1 MGQPCAQL
9 KLGDSITKEDGEM
22 DMGANGH
29 PPTWSFCNDRHN
41 GQNIKGVLRDHQVK
55 HSNSI
60 DERQTQRGNLSKFTQ
75 ASVRP
80 RLDPYL
86 LTSSPVLKTSGTAR
100 CRGERLLRTIFYAL
114 P

>member
-1 MGQPCAQL
+1 MA
-9 KLGDSITKEDGEM
+9 I
-22 DMGANGH
+22 
-29 PPTWSFCNDRHN
+29 PPH
-41 GQNIKGVLRDHQVK
+41 GVFVMTDTMARISKKSLETIRLNT
-55 HSNSI
+55 NSI
-60 DERQTQRGNLSKFTQ
+60 DERQTQRGDLFKFTQ

-86 LTSSPVLKTSGTAR
+86 LTSSPVLKTRGTAR